1 MSSFNEFLKR
11 RDPSLQLEIATI
23 GGGLNA
29 GVGAAIGAD
38 VGNAILSPILTPAS
52 KPFAQ
57 NKPAAATTPNPA
69 AQQLM
74 STAAGVAGSL
84 QNAQSALKQS
94 ADALAKLGILKK

>member
-11 RDPSLQLEIATI
+11 RDPRLQLEVATI

-57 NKPAAATTPNPA
+57 NKPAATTPNPA

-74 STAAGVAGSL
+74 ATAAGVAGAL
-84 QNAQSALKQS
+84 QNAQTSLKQS
-94 ADALAKLGILKK
+94 ADALAKLGITKK